1 MRIFARKAGM
11 YLWHAAVCLAIPV
24 ALLAIVW
31 VVSYTR
37 SVYQRRDAEQLLRD
51 LQNLPFGA
59 AGVTRATEIANR
71 FGATKDCTRGRC
83 RYDFEVRFAMSK
95 WAMLPLRRTEW
106 DYVGVRPWRV
116 DAGIEIRD
124 NQVSHTGFEALIAR
138 GRGWLFSEGPLV
150 GNDWG
155 WWGIF
160 LTTDSDQFAHLITL
174 EKESAR
180 ANGVGTGHQVQAG
193 TNGIIIRKPSL
204 DIQGGGE
211 ALNINLSPSATPGSR
226 AIGFDI
232 NLRCATS
239 MSSCTELCQ
248 LAPSA
253 WQSYSQYQKSN
264 GWYVEELQN
273 CPVDGRRP

>member
-1 MRIFARKAGM
+1 M
-11 YLWHAAVCLAIPV
+11 YVWHAAVCLVGVIAI
-24 ALLAIVW
+24 LLISW
-31 VVSYTR
+31 VVFYTR
-37 SVYQRRDAEQLLRD
+37 SVYHRRDAERLLRD
-51 LQNLPFGA
+51 LQNLPSGA
-59 AGVTRATEIANR
+59 AGASRAAEIANR
-71 FGATKDCTRGRC
+71 FGATKDCMGGQC
-83 RYDFEVRFAMSK
+83 RYHFEISFGWSK
-95 WAMLPLRRTEW
+95 WEAMLPLRRTEW
-106 DYVGVRPWRV
+106 DSVGARPWRV
-116 DAGIEIRD
+116 DAGIEIRN
-124 NQVSHTGFEALIAR
+124 NQVTGTGFEAVIAR
-138 GRGWLFSEGPLV
+138 GRGWLYNEGPLV

-160 LTTDSDQFAHLITL
+160 LTTGSDQFAHLVTS

-180 ANGVGTGHQVQAG
+180 ANGVATGHQIQAG
-193 TNGIIIRKPSL
+193 TNGIIIRKPSF

-211 ALNINLSPSATPGSR
+211 ALNINLSPSATPDSI

-253 WQSYSQYQKSN
+253 WRSYSHYQKSH